1 MRRMVR
7 MLWPTPFLEAG
18 TERSHMFNHH

>member
-7 MLWPTPFLEAG
+7 MLCPTPFLEAG
-18 TERSHMFNHH
+18 SERSQMFNHH